1 MYNVSEIGNKCNH
14 AFISVIGT
22 LEMKF
27 VQLQHFKFVKNSN
40 FC

>member
-1 MYNVSEIGNKCNH
+1 MYNVSGIGNKCNH